1 MSRPIPQTSFGRL
14 VSLSVDNPKYY
25 TQGPPSS
32 PPPPLIPISSAS
44 TVAATND
51 DSEEKTM
58 LWRNIATLFA
68 KYDNIESDL
77 EKHRVD
83 TVRCTDEVYQELQD
97 VKGEIAQV
105 QPGVVSEND
114 MFTKHVRKLRKY
126 VNKKCEGVRESVSYS
141 SCDADNEI
149 FAYIDKTRVEADTKT
164 KSMQEEI
171 TRLNSAIRD
180 FCDALA
186 AGLTDPKIYNLR
198 ALCYR
203 CIKKYKLAEIDLTH
217 AMQPD
222 VVSENNVF
230 TKHVQK
236 LRKYVNKKCEGVCE
250 SASYSSYDADNEIF
264 AYIDKNRVEA
274 DTKTKSM
281 QEEIT
286 RLNSE
291 MEELNETYNRDY
303 DVFIQREDDMMAK
316 LDAAVKMN
324 EDINN
329 RMKDM
334 EEIFMR
340 QIKQARNY
348 ADTQVAG
355 DLREEFSTA
364 ICRELALESTVSAQ
378 LVQSVNDELTGV
390 ITRSNEATNQRIKYL
405 EDFLMN
411 KIQQARNYAATEVAE
426 CLREEFCREVAES
439 NVNAQQLVQ
448 GVHVELTDLITQ
460 SNEYHSARYFGTVE
474 DVKLLRETC
483 QTLKQSIGMVDAE
496 LSDTKETVEYLKDEV
511 GQTVTDLSE
520 IAEHVTEL
528 KDDVY
533 RELDRDYYDLKDYVK
548 HKVTQHKKQHHK
560 PQVSQ
565 VQVRDISSL
574 SEDPIQMIVDEYAD
588 TTVTTATVTATAT
601 ATLPD
606 LVEEQLENDEN
617 VIIIDANTFISDDED
632 IEHQHT

>member
-25 TQGPPSS
+25 AQGMSSS
-32 PPPPLIPISSAS
+32 PPPPLIPISAAAASVSAS

-141 SCDADNEI
+141 S
-149 FAYIDKTRVEADTKT
+149 
-164 KSMQEEI
+164 
-171 TRLNSAIRD
+171 
-180 FCDALA
+180 
-186 AGLTDPKIYNLR
+186 
-198 ALCYR
+198 
-203 CIKKYKLAEIDLTH
+203 
-217 AMQPD
+217 
-222 VVSENNVF
+222 
-230 TKHVQK
+230 
-236 LRKYVNKKCEGVCE
+236 
-250 SASYSSYDADNEIF
+250 YDADNEIF

-291 MEELNETYNRDY
+291 MEALNETYYRDY
-303 DVFIQREDDMMAK
+303 HMFLKREDDMMAK
-316 LDAAVKMN
+316 LNAAVKMN
-324 EDINN
+324 EDIDL

-334 EEIFMR
+334 EEFFMR
-340 QIKQARNY
+340 QIQQARNY

-364 ICRELALESTVSAQ
+364 ICRELTLESNVSAQ

-588 TTVTTATVTATAT
+588 TTVTTATVTATTTAT

-632 IEHQHT
+632 IEVRHT

>member
-1 MSRPIPQTSFGRL
+1 MSRPIPQTSVGRL

-25 TQGPPSS
+25 AHGSPSS
-32 PPPPLIPISSAS
+32 PPPPLIPIAAAASAS
-44 TVAATND
+44 ASVVATND

-58 LWRNIATLFA
+58 LWRNLATLFA

-83 TVRCTDEVYQELQD
+83 TARCTDEVYQELQD

-105 QPGVVSEND
+105 QTEFNKNNVL
-114 MFTKHVRKLRKY
+114 TKHVRKLRKY

-141 SCDADNEI
+141 SYDADNEI
-149 FAYIDKTRVEADTKT
+149 FAYIDKTRVEADSKT
-164 KSMQEEI
+164 KSMQDEI

-203 CIKKYKLAEIDLTH
+203 CIKKYELAEIDLTH
-217 AMQPD
+217 SMQPD

-230 TKHVQK
+230 TKHVRK
-236 LRKYVNKKCEGVCE
+236 LRKYANKKCEGVCE
-250 SASYSSYDADNEIF
+250 SVSYSSYDADNEIF
-264 AYIDKNRVEA
+264 AYIDKTRVEA
-274 DTKTKSM
+274 DSKTKSM

-286 RLNSE
+286 GLHSE
-291 MEELNETYNRDY
+291 MAQLNDTYNRDY
-303 DVFIQREDDMMAK
+303 EMFVHRENELMAK
-316 LDAAVKMN
+316 LDTAVKMN
-324 EDINN
+324 EATNN

-334 EEIFMR
+334 EDFFMK
-340 QIKQARNY
+340 QIQQARNY
-348 ADTQVAG
+348 ADTRVAG
-355 DLREEFSTA
+355 DLREEFTTA
-364 ICRELALESTVSAQ
+364 ICRELTFESKVSA
-378 LVQSVNDELTGV
+378 
-390 ITRSNEATNQRIKYL
+390 
-405 EDFLMN
+405 
-411 KIQQARNYAATEVAE
+411 
-426 CLREEFCREVAES
+426 
-439 NVNAQQLVQ
+439 QLVQ

-560 PQVSQ
+560 LQVSP

-588 TTVTTATVTATAT
+588 TTVTTTTATVIATDAV
-601 ATLPD
+601 PD
-606 LVEEQLENDEN
+606 LVEKQLENDEN